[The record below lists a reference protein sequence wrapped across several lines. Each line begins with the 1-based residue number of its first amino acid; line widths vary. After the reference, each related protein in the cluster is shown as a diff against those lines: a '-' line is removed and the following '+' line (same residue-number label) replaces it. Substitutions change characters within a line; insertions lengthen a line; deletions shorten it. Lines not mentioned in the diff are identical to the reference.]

1 MTTSTLS
8 LFNKLRPVSVGFDS
22 VFDHFESLF
31 NESPSLHTN
40 YPPYDILK
48 TDEHSYVIELAVAG
62 FSKKDI
68 AVTVEN
74 GVLTV
79 ESNRQGNSESN
90 GQEIIHRGI
99 SKRYFKKSFSMMSK
113 FEELNLKTGYFGF
126 PWRKSFLRAGKEK
139 KSASSKV
146 RSVGSAPPGPTENN
160 T

>member
-1 MTTSTLS
+1 MTTSPLS

-68 AVTVEN
+68 EVTVEN

-79 ESNRQGNSESN
+79 ESDREGNSESN

-99 SKRYFKKSFSMMSK
+99 SKRYFKKSFSISDDV
-113 FEELNLKTGYFGF
+113 EIRGAELKDGLLRISMEKII
-126 PWRKSFLRAGKEK
+126 PESRKRKEI
-139 KSASSKV
+139 SI
-146 RSVGSAPPGPTENN
+146 R
-160 T
+160 

>member
-22 VFDHFESLF
+22 VFDHFESMF

-79 ESNRQGNSESN
+79 ESDREGNTESS

-99 SKRYFKKSFSMMSK
+99 SKRYFKKSFSIADDV
-113 FEELNLKTGYFGF
+113 EIRGAELKDGLLRISMEKII
-126 PWRKSFLRAGKEK
+126 PESRKRKEISIK
-139 KSASSKV
+139 
-146 RSVGSAPPGPTENN
+146 
-160 T
+160 

>member
-48 TDEHSYVIELAVAG
+48 TDEQSYVIELAVAG

-79 ESNRQGNSESN
+79 ESDRESN
-90 GQEIIHRGI
+90 AESSGQEIIHRGI
-99 SKRYFKKSFSMMSK
+99 SKRYFKKSFSIADDV
-113 FEELNLKTGYFGF
+113 EIRGAELKDGLLRISMEKII
-126 PWRKSFLRAGKEK
+126 PESRKRKEISIK
-139 KSASSKV
+139 
-146 RSVGSAPPGPTENN
+146 
-160 T
+160 

>member
-8 LFNKLRPVSVGFDS
+8 LLNKLRPVSVGFDS
-22 VFDHFESLF
+22 VFDHFESMF

-48 TDEHSYVIELAVAG
+48 TNEHSYVIELAVAG

-79 ESNRQGNSESN
+79 ESDREGNAESS

-99 SKRYFKKSFSMMSK
+99 SKRYFKKSFSISDDV
-113 FEELNLKTGYFGF
+113 EIRGAELKDGLLRISMEKII
-126 PWRKSFLRAGKEK
+126 PESRKRKEISIK
-139 KSASSKV
+139 
-146 RSVGSAPPGPTENN
+146 
-160 T
+160 

>member
-8 LFNKLRPVSVGFDS
+8 LLNKLRPVSVGFDS
-22 VFDHFESLF
+22 VFDHFESMF

-79 ESNRQGNSESN
+79 ESDREGNAENS

-99 SKRYFKKSFSMMSK
+99 SKRYFKKSSSISDDVEIRGAELEDGLLRISMEKIIPES
-113 FEELNLKTGYFGF
+113 
-126 PWRKSFLRAGKEK
+126 RKRKEISIK
-139 KSASSKV
+139 
-146 RSVGSAPPGPTENN
+146 
-160 T
+160 

>member
-22 VFDHFESLF
+22 VFDHFESMF

-40 YPPYDILK
+40 YPPYDIVK
-48 TDEHSYVIELAVAG
+48 TDEHSYFIELAVAG

-74 GVLTV
+74 GVLSV
-79 ESNRQGNSESN
+79 ESDREGNAESS

-99 SKRYFKKSFSMMSK
+99 SKRHFKRSFSISDDV
-113 FEELNLKTGYFGF
+113 EIRGAELKDGLLRISMEKII
-126 PWRKSFLRAGKEK
+126 PESRKRKEISIK
-139 KSASSKV
+139 
-146 RSVGSAPPGPTENN
+146 
-160 T
+160 

>member
-22 VFDHFESLF
+22 VFDHFESMF
-31 NESPSLHTN
+31 NDSPSLHTN
-40 YPPYDILK
+40 YPPYDIVK

-79 ESNRQGNSESN
+79 ESDREGNAESS
-90 GQEIIHRGI
+90 GEEIIHRGI
-99 SKRYFKKSFSMMSK
+99 SKRYFKKSFSISDDV
-113 FEELNLKTGYFGF
+113 EIRGAELKDGLLRISMEKII
-126 PWRKSFLRAGKEK
+126 PESRKRKEISIK
-139 KSASSKV
+139 
-146 RSVGSAPPGPTENN
+146 
-160 T
+160 

>member
-22 VFDHFESLF
+22 VFDHFESMF

-68 AVTVEN
+68 EVTVEN

-79 ESNRQGNSESN
+79 ESDREDNAESS

-99 SKRYFKKSFSMMSK
+99 SKRYFKKSFSISDDV
-113 FEELNLKTGYFGF
+113 EIRGAELEDGLLRISMEKII
-126 PWRKSFLRAGKEK
+126 PESRKRKEISIK
-139 KSASSKV
+139 
-146 RSVGSAPPGPTENN
+146 
-160 T
+160 

>member
-31 NESPSLHTN
+31 NDSPSLHTN

-79 ESNRQGNSESN
+79 ESDRERNAENS

-99 SKRYFKKSFSMMSK
+99 SKRYFKKSFSISDDV
-113 FEELNLKTGYFGF
+113 EIRGAELKDGLLRISMEKII
-126 PWRKSFLRAGKEK
+126 PESRKRKEISIK
-139 KSASSKV
+139 
-146 RSVGSAPPGPTENN
+146 
-160 T
+160 

>member
-68 AVTVEN
+68 SVTVEN

-79 ESNRQGNSESN
+79 ESDREGNAESS

-99 SKRYFKKSFSMMSK
+99 SKRYFKKSFSISDDV
-113 FEELNLKTGYFGF
+113 EIRGAELKDGLLRISMEKII
-126 PWRKSFLRAGKEK
+126 PESRKRKEISIK
-139 KSASSKV
+139 
-146 RSVGSAPPGPTENN
+146 
-160 T
+160 

>member
-31 NESPSLHTN
+31 NDSPSLHTN

-79 ESNRQGNSESN
+79 ESDREGNTARN

-99 SKRYFKKSFSMMSK
+99 SKRYFKKSFSISDDV
-113 FEELNLKTGYFGF
+113 EIRGAELKDGLLRISMEKII
-126 PWRKSFLRAGKEK
+126 PESRKRKEISIK
-139 KSASSKV
+139 
-146 RSVGSAPPGPTENN
+146 
-160 T
+160 

>member
-40 YPPYDILK
+40 YPPYDIVK

-68 AVTVEN
+68 KVTVEN

-79 ESNRQGNSESN
+79 ESDRDGNAESS

-99 SKRYFKKSFSMMSK
+99 SKRYFKKSFSISDDV
-113 FEELNLKTGYFGF
+113 EIRGAELKDGLLRISMEKII
-126 PWRKSFLRAGKEK
+126 PESRKRKEISIK
-139 KSASSKV
+139 
-146 RSVGSAPPGPTENN
+146 
-160 T
+160 

>member
-40 YPPYDILK
+40 YPPYDIVK

-79 ESNRQGNSESN
+79 ESDREGNAESS

-99 SKRYFKKSFSMMSK
+99 SKRYFKKSFSISDDV
-113 FEELNLKTGYFGF
+113 EIRGAELKDGLLRIYMEKII
-126 PWRKSFLRAGKEK
+126 PESRKRKEISIK
-139 KSASSKV
+139 
-146 RSVGSAPPGPTENN
+146 
-160 T
+160 

>member
-22 VFDHFESLF
+22 VFDHFESMF

-79 ESNRQGNSESN
+79 ESDREGNAENS

-99 SKRYFKKSFSMMSK
+99 SKRYFKKSFSIADDV
-113 FEELNLKTGYFGF
+113 EIRGAELKDGLLRISMEKII
-126 PWRKSFLRAGKEK
+126 PESRKRKEISIK
-139 KSASSKV
+139 
-146 RSVGSAPPGPTENN
+146 
-160 T
+160 

>member
-22 VFDHFESLF
+22 VFDHFESMF

-79 ESNRQGNSESN
+79 ESDRESN
-90 GQEIIHRGI
+90 AQSSGQEIIHRGI
-99 SKRYFKKSFSMMSK
+99 SKRYFKKSFSIADDV
-113 FEELNLKTGYFGF
+113 EIRGAELKDGLLRISMEKII
-126 PWRKSFLRAGKEK
+126 PESRKRKEISIK
-139 KSASSKV
+139 
-146 RSVGSAPPGPTENN
+146 
-160 T
+160 

>member
-22 VFDHFESLF
+22 VFDHFESIF

-62 FSKKDI
+62 FSKNDI

-99 SKRYFKKSFSMMSK
+99 SKGYFKKSFSISDDV
-113 FEELNLKTGYFGF
+113 EIRGAELKDGLLRISMEKII
-126 PWRKSFLRAGKEK
+126 PESRKRKEISIK
-139 KSASSKV
+139 
-146 RSVGSAPPGPTENN
+146 
-160 T
+160 

>member
-22 VFDHFESLF
+22 FFDHFESLF

-68 AVTVEN
+68 EVTVEN

-79 ESNRQGNSESN
+79 ESDHKGNAESS

-99 SKRYFKKSFSMMSK
+99 SKRYFKKSFSISDDV
-113 FEELNLKTGYFGF
+113 EIRGAELKDGLLRISMEKII
-126 PWRKSFLRAGKEK
+126 PESRKRKEISIK
-139 KSASSKV
+139 
-146 RSVGSAPPGPTENN
+146 
-160 T
+160 

>member
-1 MTTSTLS
+1 M
-8 LFNKLRPVSVGFDS
+8 SVGFDS

-68 AVTVEN
+68 EVTVEN

-79 ESNRQGNSESN
+79 ESDREGNSESN

-99 SKRYFKKSFSMMSK
+99 SKRYFKKSFSISDDV
-113 FEELNLKTGYFGF
+113 EIRGAELKDGLLRISMEKII
-126 PWRKSFLRAGKEK
+126 PESRKRKEISIK
-139 KSASSKV
+139 
-146 RSVGSAPPGPTENN
+146 
-160 T
+160 

>member
-68 AVTVEN
+68 SVTVEN

-79 ESNRQGNSESN
+79 ESNREGNTASSV
-90 GQEIIHRGI
+90 QEIIHRGI
-99 SKRYFKKSFSMMSK
+99 SKRYFKKSFSISDDV
-113 FEELNLKTGYFGF
+113 EIRGAELKDGLLRISMEKII
-126 PWRKSFLRAGKEK
+126 PESRKRKEISIK
-139 KSASSKV
+139 
-146 RSVGSAPPGPTENN
+146 
-160 T
+160 

>member
-62 FSKKDI
+62 FSKEDI
-68 AVTVEN
+68 SVTVEN

-79 ESNRQGNSESN
+79 ESDREGNAESS

-99 SKRYFKKSFSMMSK
+99 SKRYFKKSFSISDDV
-113 FEELNLKTGYFGF
+113 EVRGAELKDGLLRISMEKII
-126 PWRKSFLRAGKEK
+126 PESRKRKEISIK
-139 KSASSKV
+139 
-146 RSVGSAPPGPTENN
+146 
-160 T
+160 

>member
-22 VFDHFESLF
+22 VFDHFESMF

-40 YPPYDILK
+40 YPPYDIVK

-68 AVTVEN
+68 EVTVEN

-79 ESNRQGNSESN
+79 ESDREGNAESS

-99 SKRYFKKSFSMMSK
+99 SKRYFKKSFSISDDV
-113 FEELNLKTGYFGF
+113 EIRGAELVDGLLRISMEKII
-126 PWRKSFLRAGKEK
+126 PESRKRKEISIK
-139 KSASSKV
+139 
-146 RSVGSAPPGPTENN
+146 
-160 T
+160 

>member
-79 ESNRQGNSESN
+79 ESDREGNAESS

-99 SKRYFKKSFSMMSK
+99 SKRYFKKSFSISDDV
-113 FEELNLKTGYFGF
+113 EIRGAELKDGLLRISMEKII
-126 PWRKSFLRAGKEK
+126 PESRKRKEISIK
-139 KSASSKV
+139 
-146 RSVGSAPPGPTENN
+146 
-160 T
+160 

>member
-68 AVTVEN
+68 EVTVEN

-79 ESNRQGNSESN
+79 ESDHKGNAVSS

-99 SKRYFKKSFSMMSK
+99 SKLYFKKSFSISDDV
-113 FEELNLKTGYFGF
+113 EIRGAELKDGLLRISMEKII
-126 PWRKSFLRAGKEK
+126 PESRKRKEISIK
-139 KSASSKV
+139 
-146 RSVGSAPPGPTENN
+146 
-160 T
+160 

>member
-22 VFDHFESLF
+22 VFDHFESMF

-40 YPPYDILK
+40 YPPYNILK

-68 AVTVEN
+68 KVTVEN

-79 ESNRQGNSESN
+79 ESDREGNAESS

-99 SKRYFKKSFSMMSK
+99 SKRYFKKSFSIADDV
-113 FEELNLKTGYFGF
+113 EIRGAELEDGLLRISMEKII
-126 PWRKSFLRAGKEK
+126 PESRKRKEISIK
-139 KSASSKV
+139 
-146 RSVGSAPPGPTENN
+146 
-160 T
+160 

>member
-22 VFDHFESLF
+22 VFDHFDSLF

-79 ESNRQGNSESN
+79 ESDREGNAESS

-99 SKRYFKKSFSMMSK
+99 SKRYFKKSFSISDDV
-113 FEELNLKTGYFGF
+113 EIRGAELKDGLLRISMEKII
-126 PWRKSFLRAGKEK
+126 PESRKRKEISIK
-139 KSASSKV
+139 
-146 RSVGSAPPGPTENN
+146 
-160 T
+160 

>member
-1 MTTSTLS
+1 M
-8 LFNKLRPVSVGFDS
+8 SVGFDS

-31 NESPSLHTN
+31 NDSPSLHTN

-79 ESNRQGNSESN
+79 ESDRESN
-90 GQEIIHRGI
+90 AESSGQEIIHRGI
-99 SKRYFKKSFSMMSK
+99 SKRYFKKSFSIADDV
-113 FEELNLKTGYFGF
+113 EIRGAELKDGLLRISMEKII
-126 PWRKSFLRAGKEK
+126 PESRKRKEISIK
-139 KSASSKV
+139 
-146 RSVGSAPPGPTENN
+146 
-160 T
+160 

>member
-31 NESPSLHTN
+31 NDSPSLNAN
-40 YPPYDILK
+40 YPPYDIVK
-48 TDEHSYVIELAVAG
+48 TDENSYVIELAVAG
-62 FSKKDI
+62 FSRKDI

-79 ESNRQGNSESN
+79 ESDREGNAESS

-99 SKRYFKKSFSMMSK
+99 SKRYFKKSFSISDDV
-113 FEELNLKTGYFGF
+113 EIRGAELKDGLLRISMEKIV
-126 PWRKSFLRAGKEK
+126 PESRKRKEISIK
-139 KSASSKV
+139 
-146 RSVGSAPPGPTENN
+146 
-160 T
+160 

>member
-31 NESPSLHTN
+31 NDSPSLHTN

-79 ESNRQGNSESN
+79 ESDRESN
-90 GQEIIHRGI
+90 AESSGQEIIHRGI
-99 SKRYFKKSFSMMSK
+99 SKRYFKKSFSIADDV
-113 FEELNLKTGYFGF
+113 EIRGAELKDGLLRISMEKII
-126 PWRKSFLRAGKEK
+126 PESRKRKEISIK
-139 KSASSKV
+139 
-146 RSVGSAPPGPTENN
+146 
-160 T
+160 

>member
-22 VFDHFESLF
+22 VFDHFESMF

-68 AVTVEN
+68 EVTVEN

-79 ESNRQGNSESN
+79 ESDREENAESS

-99 SKRYFKKSFSMMSK
+99 SKRYFKKSFSISDDV
-113 FEELNLKTGYFGF
+113 EIRGAELKDGLLRISMEKII
-126 PWRKSFLRAGKEK
+126 PESRKRKEISIK
-139 KSASSKV
+139 
-146 RSVGSAPPGPTENN
+146 
-160 T
+160 

>member
-1 MTTSTLS
+1 M
-8 LFNKLRPVSVGFDS
+8 SVGFDS

-68 AVTVEN
+68 KVTVEN

-79 ESNRQGNSESN
+79 ESDRDGNAESS

-99 SKRYFKKSFSMMSK
+99 SKRYFKKSFSISDDV
-113 FEELNLKTGYFGF
+113 EIRGAELKDGLLRISMEKII
-126 PWRKSFLRAGKEK
+126 PESRKRKEISIK
-139 KSASSKV
+139 
-146 RSVGSAPPGPTENN
+146 
-160 T
+160 

>member
-40 YPPYDILK
+40 CPPYDILK
-48 TDEHSYVIELAVAG
+48 TDEHTYVIELAVAG

-68 AVTVEN
+68 KVTVEN

-79 ESNRQGNSESN
+79 ESDRDGNAESS

-99 SKRYFKKSFSMMSK
+99 SKRYFKKSFSISDDV
-113 FEELNLKTGYFGF
+113 EIRGAELKDGLLRISMEKII
-126 PWRKSFLRAGKEK
+126 PESRKRKEISIK
-139 KSASSKV
+139 
-146 RSVGSAPPGPTENN
+146 
-160 T
+160 

>member
-1 MTTSTLS
+1 MSI
-8 LFNKLRPVSVGFDS
+8 GFDS
-22 VFDHFESLF
+22 VFDHFESMF

-40 YPPYDILK
+40 YPPYDIVK

-79 ESNRQGNSESN
+79 ESDREGNVENS

-99 SKRYFKKSFSMMSK
+99 SKRYFKKSFSISDDV
-113 FEELNLKTGYFGF
+113 EIRGAELKDGLLRISMEKII
-126 PWRKSFLRAGKEK
+126 PESRKRKEISIK
-139 KSASSKV
+139 
-146 RSVGSAPPGPTENN
+146 
-160 T
+160 

>member
-22 VFDHFESLF
+22 VFDHFESMF

-68 AVTVEN
+68 KVTVEN

-79 ESNRQGNSESN
+79 ESDREGNAESS

-99 SKRYFKKSFSMMSK
+99 SKRYFKKSFSISDDV
-113 FEELNLKTGYFGF
+113 EIRGAELKDGLLRISMEKII
-126 PWRKSFLRAGKEK
+126 PESRKRKEI
-139 KSASSKV
+139 SI
-146 RSVGSAPPGPTENN
+146 R
-160 T
+160 

>member
-22 VFDHFESLF
+22 VFDHFESMF

-79 ESNRQGNSESN
+79 ESDREGNAENS

-99 SKRYFKKSFSMMSK
+99 SKRYFKKSFSISDDV
-113 FEELNLKTGYFGF
+113 EIRGAELKDGLLRISMEKII
-126 PWRKSFLRAGKEK
+126 PESRKRKEISIK
-139 KSASSKV
+139 
-146 RSVGSAPPGPTENN
+146 
-160 T
+160 

>member
-68 AVTVEN
+68 KVTVEN

-79 ESNRQGNSESN
+79 ESDRDGNAESS

-99 SKRYFKKSFSMMSK
+99 SKRYFKKSFSISDDV
-113 FEELNLKTGYFGF
+113 EIRGAELKDGLLRISMEKII
-126 PWRKSFLRAGKEK
+126 PESRKRKEISIK
-139 KSASSKV
+139 
-146 RSVGSAPPGPTENN
+146 
-160 T
+160 

>member
-8 LFNKLRPVSVGFDS
+8 LFNKLRPVSVGFYS

-31 NESPSLHTN
+31 NDSPSLHTN
-40 YPPYDILK
+40 YPPYDIVK

-79 ESNRQGNSESN
+79 ESDREGNAESS

-99 SKRYFKKSFSMMSK
+99 SKRYFKKSFSISDDV
-113 FEELNLKTGYFGF
+113 EIRGAELKDGLLRISMEKII
-126 PWRKSFLRAGKEK
+126 PESRKRKEISIK
-139 KSASSKV
+139 
-146 RSVGSAPPGPTENN
+146 
-160 T
+160 